1 MLPPLPPSPRDT
13 PALLNSTGVS
23 PRRPAPGSPPRQ
35 PVVEAGHGHTQVSG
49 WSRCAQQGL
58 PQSLGFPDHHDILT
72 IPPPHMPRE
81 PPSAPGDPKGTPVFL
96 GMCPNPPPALSP
108 GRPALPWPPQQS
120 LAGDP
125 RRMLGPSGVS
135 VPGQECPSGGP
146 GLAGGRGEEGGET
159 VLPGQPSRLPHRDPR
174 NRRGEGAWCPGPEA
188 QPWLGAL
195 RPTVC
200 GSLTPQSPSQCLAG
214 GARGRPGGAQLPSAW
229 AVRPAASLAPTALQ
243 AILADTSG

>member
-58 PQSLGFPDHHDILT
+58 PQSLGFPDHHDILA

-81 PPSAPGDPKGTPVFL
+81 PPSAPGDPQGHACIPGYVPQPTTRTQPRAPSSALASPAVPSRGPKEDAGALRGFCPRTGMPQRGPWVGKG
-96 GMCPNPPPALSP
+96 
-108 GRPALPWPPQQS
+108 
-120 LAGDP
+120 
-125 RRMLGPSGVS
+125 
-135 VPGQECPSGGP
+135 GG
-146 GLAGGRGEEGGET
+146 GGET
-159 VLPGQPSRLPHRDPR
+159 VLPGEPSRLPHRDPR

-214 GARGRPGGAQLPSAW
+214 GAQGRPGGAQLPSAW
-229 AVRPAASLAPTALQ
+229 AVRPAAPLAPTAPQ